1 VLRNGQREMLTT
13 SVASCNVARWCD
25 GRVPPAPL
33 ICQFSSLGSLS
44 EAYLAD
50 ELFATMFASPRAGAP
65 QASSAPTALSQ
76 LKSLPPPSSTA
87 IGPACF
93 ILPSVEQVRQSND
106 GYAGGGSIPVPSKN
120 LKPFL
125 RKFRGVRCR
134 IHRW

>member
-1 VLRNGQREMLTT
+1 MTKLKMLT
-13 SVASCNVARWCD
+13 NVVTKPVCGATMCD
-25 GRVPPAPL
+25 YIAPQAPL

-50 ELFATMFASPRAGAP
+50 ELFATMFTNPRAGAP
-65 QASSAPTALSQ
+65 QTSSAPNALSQ
-76 LKSLPPPSSTA
+76 LKSPRPPPSTV

-125 RKFRGVRCR
+125 RKFRGVR
-134 IHRW
+134 